1 MTKPAR
7 PLLLSPP
14 ARAEIFFHNF
24 RPVSVCCF
32 LSQDQTSVLLLQA
45 LKGKKHALPG
55 PFVSFFSTRSFSDSG
70 AQSVSSRRRKSSL
83 HGGESVP
90 EMASFNEENRAAPQS
105 EEASFQNK
113 YGGISP
119 KKPLISKDHERAYF
133 DSADWVL
140 GKVTHERNRPK
151 NTFNHC
157 KNRCSELSPV
167 CVLQQGASN
176 SSTKGPATEPLKP
189 KLQRTA
195 YHQLPPRRPA
205 CTSGGTE

>member
-140 GKVTHERNRPK
+140 GK
-151 NTFNHC
+151 
-157 KNRCSELSPV
+157 
-167 CVLQQGASN
+167 QGASN